1 MKKNK
6 TKKTKSISMTEGNIF
21 KQLFF
26 FSVPLILG
34 NLLQQLYNTADSIV
48 VGNFAGSN
56 ALAAVGSGTALINLL
71 IAFAQGTAVGAGVII
86 AQYIGAKN
94 KEKLST
100 AVHTSMAIGIIIGA
114 IITVVGI
121 LFSKPL
127 LIWMKTPSEVLD
139 DSVRYLRIF
148 FGGLIFNIIY
158 NMAAGIMNSAGNS
171 KRSLRYLAYASITNI
186 VLDLVF
192 VAWFKMGVTGAAVA
206 TDISQFVSSV
216 FAVLYLMRV
225 KEDYRL
231 SLKKIRLD
239 KSTARLIIKI
249 GLPTGLQNMV
259 ISLSNV
265 LVQSGINGFGATA
278 MAGYSAYIKVDGFNI
293 LPVLSFSMAVTTF
306 VGQNYGAGNHK
317 RMKQGMWVTLAM
329 TTVYTIITG
338 VLLLT
343 FSHPII
349 RMFSADEA
357 VIYYGAEAMK
367 YFCPFYWML
376 GILNCLAGTVRGTGK
391 TVPPMIIMLISM
403 CLFRIVWIKFAM
415 PQFDSIDGIFILYP
429 ISWTIGAVM
438 MVLYTIFGKW
448 QNPLQKGED

>member
-6 TKKTKSISMTEGNIF
+6 TKKTKSTSMTEGNIF

-121 LFSKPL
+121 LFSKQL

-317 RMKQGMWVTLAM
+317 RMKQGMW
-329 TTVYTIITG
+329 
-338 VLLLT
+338 LLLT

-367 YFCPFYWML
+367 YFCPFYWIL

-429 ISWTIGAVM
+429 ISWAIGAVM

>member
-6 TKKTKSISMTEGNIF
+6 TKKTKSTSMTEGNIF

-265 LVQSGINGFGATA
+265 LVQSGIRFRRNCNGRIQRI
-278 MAGYSAYIKVDGFNI
+278 Y
-293 LPVLSFSMAVTTF
+293 
-306 VGQNYGAGNHK
+306 
-317 RMKQGMWVTLAM
+317 QG
-329 TTVYTIITG
+329 
-338 VLLLT
+338 
-343 FSHPII
+343 
-349 RMFSADEA
+349 
-357 VIYYGAEAMK
+357 
-367 YFCPFYWML
+367 
-376 GILNCLAGTVRGTGK
+376 
-391 TVPPMIIMLISM
+391 
-403 CLFRIVWIKFAM
+403 
-415 PQFDSIDGIFILYP
+415 
-429 ISWTIGAVM
+429 
-438 MVLYTIFGKW
+438 
-448 QNPLQKGED
+448 